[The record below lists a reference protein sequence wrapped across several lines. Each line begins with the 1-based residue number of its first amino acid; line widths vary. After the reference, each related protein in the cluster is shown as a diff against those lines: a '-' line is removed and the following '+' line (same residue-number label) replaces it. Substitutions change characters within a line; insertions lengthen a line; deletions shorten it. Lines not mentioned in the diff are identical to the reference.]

1 MTIAINYNKVAQLPA
16 AVRSFC
22 YNNDGWIVGSGARF
36 LLDLKKDVPR
46 DWDILIPFWTWG
58 IACRTIPE
66 NSPTNSQGG
75 VKVLTDGVCIDV
87 WAGDIGWFLAQVPS
101 YPAYAV
107 QPKSMVFL
115 SASREMRRVK
125 K

>member
-1 MTIAINYNKVAQLPA
+1 MTPILDYNKVASLPGI
-16 AVRSFC
+16 VRSFC
-22 YNNDGWIVGSGARF
+22 FNNDAWIVGGAAKW
-36 LLDLKKDVPR
+36 LLGIQEELPR
-46 DWDILIPFWTWG
+46 DYDLLVPFWTWG

-75 VKVLTDGVCIDV
+75 IKVLTDGVCIDV

-107 QPKSMVFL
+107 QPKSMAFL